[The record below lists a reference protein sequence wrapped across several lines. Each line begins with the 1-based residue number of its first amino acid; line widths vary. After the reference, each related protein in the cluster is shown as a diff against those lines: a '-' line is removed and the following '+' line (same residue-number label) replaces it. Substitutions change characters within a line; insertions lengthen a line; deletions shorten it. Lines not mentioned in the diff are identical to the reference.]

1 MLIIVLLL
9 ELVSKIFS
17 AAVHTAR
24 SATRLQ
30 FAKKFSVHPRGYLCG
45 FSPRFPRLA
54 AHPTNLATKLLLRS
68 VLGCCSLLPFL
79 CAGCEYEFK
88 DEPAPAASTIEVVV
102 SEELRSPD
110 EGTRERSQV
119 PPTPA
124 DVRPVLAPGKDVS
137 GQAAVPQK
145 SKKSNLSQLI
155 ENGELVV
162 TANIPGLRD
171 LDLAF
176 DEVEDTLSKS
186 EGINPYQ
193 LIFQFKNPRMIRAVR
208 VLSTYSDYGW
218 AFVPEGGERLVV
230 DTVIDGQWST
240 IAWPDG
246 LKTAKFS
253 VEVLRKMRDNFVHL
267 NEVEV
272 YE

>member
-1 MLIIVLLL
+1 MLILRLFL

-17 AAVHTAR
+17 DRFLFVAA
-24 SATRLQ
+24 
-30 FAKKFSVHPRGYLCG
+30 
-45 FSPRFPRLA
+45 RLA
-54 AHPTNLATKLLLRS
+54 NLATKLFLRP
-68 VLGCCSLLPFL
+68 VLGFCLLLAFL
-79 CAGCEYEFK
+79 CSGCEYEFR
-88 DEPAPAASTIEVVV
+88 DEPASAANTIEVVI

-110 EGTRERSQV
+110 ERARERLQAL
-119 PPTPA
+119 PTPTN
-124 DVRPVLAPGKDVS
+124 VRPVLAPGKDVS

-145 SKKSNLSQLI
+145 SKKTNLSQLV

-171 LDLAF
+171 LELAF
-176 DEVEDTLSKS
+176 DEIEDTLSKS

-193 LIFQFKNPRMIRAVR
+193 LIFQFKTPRMIRAVR

-218 AFVPEGGERLVV
+218 AFVPDGGERLVV